1 MAETRKKSTAK
12 KSVEKNE
19 KKEAAKH
26 STASTTT
33 SSTNSGTTKRS
44 WSSTKILDFIA
55 YFAIIF
61 IALATI
67 MQLIFKHI
75 DESISGTSQNIGQSL
90 AYIIC
95 IWLGFYWVMRKIK
108 NNLNKRNV
116 WWLVGWIVA
125 TVVIVVIYIVTIIP

>member
-1 MAETRKKSTAK
+1 MAETKKKSTAK
-12 KSVEKNE
+12 KTTSKPA
-19 KKEAAKH
+19 KKE
-26 STASTTT
+26 TTT
-33 SSTNSGTTKRS
+33 STNTSSSTGTSKRS
-44 WSSTKILDFIA
+44 WSSTKVLDFIA

-67 MQLIFKHI
+67 LQLIFKHI
-75 DESISGTSQNIGQSL
+75 DQSISGTFQNIGQSL

-95 IWLGFYWVMRKIK
+95 IWLGFYWVMRKIR
-108 NNLNKRNV
+108 NNINKRNV